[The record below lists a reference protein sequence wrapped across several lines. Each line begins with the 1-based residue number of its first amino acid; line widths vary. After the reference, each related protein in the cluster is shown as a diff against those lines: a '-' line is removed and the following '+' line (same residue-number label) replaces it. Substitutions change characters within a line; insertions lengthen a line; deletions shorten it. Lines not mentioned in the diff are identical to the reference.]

1 MRPNALKT
9 AEHAV
14 SRLEAGFDRQKL
26 LLKRPASIRHNLSSS
41 LPLRLTVGLDDLA
54 GGNGV
59 TREVLCTSK
68 KGIEKTQSQ
77 KMDQM
82 AGSKQRDEEEGGL
95 PSTKSSIWP

>member
-14 SRLEAGFDRQKL
+14 SWLEVGLDCQKL
-26 LLKRPASIRHNLSSS
+26 LLKRPTSIRRDLSSS
-41 LPLRLTVGLDDLA
+41 LPLRLAVGLDDLA
-54 GGNGV
+54 DGNGV
-59 TREVLCTSK
+59 TREVLCASK
-68 KGIEKTQSQ
+68 KESQ

-82 AGSKQRDEEEGGL
+82 AGGKQRDEEEGGL

>member
-14 SRLEAGFDRQKL
+14 SRLEAGLDRQKL
-26 LLKRPASIRHNLSSS
+26 LLKRLASVRHDLSPS
-41 LPLRLTVGLDDLA
+41 LPLRVAAGLDDLV

-59 TREVLCTSK
+59 TREVLCAIK
-68 KGIEKTQSQ
+68 KTTTQSQ

-82 AGSKQRDEEEGGL
+82 AGGKQRDEEEGGL
-95 PSTKSSIWP
+95 PSTKSLI